1 VESEGSCRQSAGP
14 TNRKRIEAAQ
24 WGKQANRC
32 EAQFLHGTLRRRSD
46 GHKRDGECVIPGEIC
61 IAAMSNEHRKVLKRA
76 MQKSAEAIVVLRERN
91 EGLNLSRVDRGP
103 SLELVG
109 QKPRKRACDMR

>member
-24 WGKQANRC
+24 WGEQANRC
-32 EAQFLHGTLRRRSD
+32 KAQFLHGTLRRRSD

-61 IAAMSNEHRKVLKRA
+61 MVAMSNEHRKVLKRA
-76 MQKSAEAIVVLRERN
+76 MQKSAEAIVVRREQD
-91 EGLNLSRVDRGP
+91 EGPNMKDW
-103 SLELVG
+103 
-109 QKPRKRACDMR
+109 K

>member
-1 VESEGSCRQSAGP
+1 MESGGSCRQSAGP

-24 WGKQANRC
+24 WGEQADFC
-32 EAQFLHGTLRRRSD
+32 KAQFLHGTLRRRSD
-46 GHKRDGECVIPGEIC
+46 GHKRDGECVIRGEIC
-61 IAAMSNEHRKVLKRA
+61 MAAMSNEHRKVLKRA

-91 EGLNLSRVDRGP
+91 EGLNLLRADRGP
-103 SLELVG
+103 FLELVG

>member
-1 VESEGSCRQSAGP
+1 MESGGSCRQSAGP

-24 WGKQANRC
+24 WGEQANLC

-61 IAAMSNEHRKVLKRA
+61 MAAVSNEHRKVLKRA
-76 MQKSAEAIVVLRERN
+76 MQKSAEAVLVLACWD
-91 EGLNLSRVDRGP
+91 EGPNMKDR
-103 SLELVG
+103 
-109 QKPRKRACDMR
+109 K